1 MKLESEIDRLNLL
14 LEECDFKIRV
24 FKKENDQLK
33 DDLFNIDSNLAMAR
47 KDLSKAQDDKNVLE
61 IKIIKLNSKSEE
73 DENTISSL
81 ENQVQNLNN
90 TV

>member
-1 MKLESEIDRLNLL
+1 MKLESDIDRLNLL

-24 FKKENDQLK
+24 FKKENEQLK
-33 DDLFNIDSNLAMAR
+33 DDLFNIDSNLATAR
-47 KDLSKAQDDKNVLE
+47 KDLTKAHDDKNFLE

-81 ENQVQNLNN
+81 EI
-90 TV
+90 

>member
-1 MKLESEIDRLNLL
+1 MKLESDIDRLNLL

-24 FKKENDQLK
+24 FKKENEQLK

-47 KDLSKAQDDKNVLE
+47 KDLTKAHDDKNVLE

-81 ENQVQNLNN
+81 EI
-90 TV
+90 

>member
-1 MKLESEIDRLNLL
+1 
-14 LEECDFKIRV
+14 
-24 FKKENDQLK
+24 
-33 DDLFNIDSNLAMAR
+33 MAR

>member
-1 MKLESEIDRLNLL
+1 MKLESEIERLNLL

-47 KDLSKAQDDKNVLE
+47 KDLSKAQEDKNVLE

-81 ENQVQNLNN
+81 EI
-90 TV
+90 

>member
-47 KDLSKAQDDKNVLE
+47 KDLSKA
-61 IKIIKLNSKSEE
+61 
-73 DENTISSL
+73 
-81 ENQVQNLNN
+81 
-90 TV
+90 